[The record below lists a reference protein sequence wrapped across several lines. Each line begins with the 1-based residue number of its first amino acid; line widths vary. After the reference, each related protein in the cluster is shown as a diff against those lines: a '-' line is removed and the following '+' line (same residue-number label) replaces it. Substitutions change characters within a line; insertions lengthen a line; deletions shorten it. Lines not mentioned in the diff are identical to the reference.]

1 MKFEIDI
8 KISGKVSN
16 GEVEIGLG
24 GHDKVE
30 EVLGGDGSALDEVVS
45 IQKAFDKIW
54 ESNREMLDRLCS
66 AFKPRVSDD
75 GSEGHK
81 PASHPHQGNGA
92 GSNVGDLPPDEVIEG
107 DAFFVVFKQDGK
119 FHVNVSGCLD
129 DGTLIGKDAH
139 SYPVKEAYQEI
150 IDRNGSVPG
159 YMMGLAALRG
169 LRETLDKEGLA
180 AVDIKETGDWEL
192 MSASKDDSLPDS
204 FFPDKFFN
212 TYRMAV
218 KPLL

>member
-8 KISGKVSN
+8 KVSGKVSN

-45 IQKAFDKIW
+45 IQQAFEKIW

-66 AFKPRVSDD
+66 AFKPGASDD
-75 GSEGHK
+75 GSECHK

-92 GSNVGDLPPDEVIEG
+92 GSSAGGLAPDEVVEG
-107 DAFFVVFKQDGK
+107 EASFIVHKHGDH
-119 FHVNVSGCLD
+119 FHVNVSGYMD
-129 DGTLIGKDAH
+129 DGSLIHKGEFF
-139 SYPVKEAYQEI
+139 YPVKNTYQDI
-150 IDRNGSVPG
+150 IDREGDIPG
-159 YMMGLAALRG
+159 YVLSLVALRG
-169 LRETLDKEGLA
+169 LDDALGKEGLS
-180 AVDIKETGDWEL
+180 AVDISETGEWEPVREL
-192 MSASKDDSLPDS
+192 AGGLSA
-204 FFPDKFFN
+204 DKFFN
-212 TYRMAV
+212 MYKMAV